1 MKRHPFYGCLFVNDS
16 LPILIAISAAKVFG
30 GNQFLGAVIGMIMI
44 HSDLI
49 NAWSVSGMDASQ
61 IPTAAAWFRLYDI
74 KLVGYQGHVIPV
86 VIAVWLMCMLEK
98 KLHKIVPE
106 IIDLFVTPLVT
117 VLVTGYVTLTVIGPV
132 FSTLENYVL
141 AGAQHLIGI
150 PFGIGSTICGAL
162 YAPTVVAGLHHMYN
176 AIEIGLLSQT
186 GVNSAQTDYGT
197 VLIFGSDD
205 LHHWNFE
212 KDVTLKE
219 RFGYMWECPDYFYL
233 NGQPVLSLSP
243 QGLEAQKYQFQNIY
257 QSGYFLPETSL
268 ISEMEISKTE
278 ITASNENNST
288 EDRIID
294 GNTFREW
301 DHGFDFYAPQTFED
315 EKGRRILIGWAGI
328 GDAPHD
334 NEPTVE
340 KGWQHALTLPRELVL
355 QDGVILQQPLEELK
369 QLRGQEQK
377 VCGDVTL
384 EQNVFEL
391 GTKAFDKSWSVAV
404 SDGAEQF
411 SLTYA
416 EGILCLNISEKAGRG
431 RGTRQIQIADVHSL
445 RMIVDT
451 SMVEIYVN
459 DGEAVLTSR
468 FYFEHDTRSV
478 QMDGIAEANLWHL
491 NGLEIIK

>member
-1 MKRHPFYGCLFVNDS
+1 
-16 LPILIAISAAKVFG
+16 
-30 GNQFLGAVIGMIMI
+30 MI
-44 HSDLI
+44 H
-49 NAWSVSGMDASQ
+49 
-61 IPTAAAWFRLYDI
+61 
-74 KLVGYQGHVIPV
+74 
-86 VIAVWLMCMLEK
+86 
-98 KLHKIVPE
+98 PE
-106 IIDLFVTPLVT
+106 NLD
-117 VLVTGYVTLTVIGPV
+117 
-132 FSTLENYVL
+132 
-141 AGAQHLIGI
+141 Q
-150 PFGIGSTICGAL
+150 
-162 YAPTVVAGLHHMYN
+162 
-176 AIEIGLLSQT
+176 
-186 GVNSAQTDYGT
+186 NSAQTDYGT

-212 KDVTLKE
+212 KDVTSKE

-243 QGLEAQKYQFQNIY
+243 QGLEAQPYQFQNVY

-268 ISEMEISKTE
+268 ISEQEIFRPEMTVSD
-278 ITASNENNST
+278 ENDRT

-328 GDAPHD
+328 GDAPYD

-340 KGWQHALTLPRELVL
+340 RGWQHALTLPRELVL
-355 QDGVILQQPLEELK
+355 KDGVIFQKPLEDLK
-369 QLRGQEQK
+369 QLRSQEQK
-377 VCGDVTL
+377 VSGNITL

-391 GTKAFDKSWSVAV
+391 ETKDFEQSWSVAV

-416 EGILCLNISEKAGRG
+416 DDILSLNISEKAGRG
-431 RGTRQIQIADVHSL
+431 RGTRQIQIPEIHSL

-459 DGEAVLTSR
+459 DGEDVLTSR
-468 FYFEHDTRSV
+468 FYFEHDARSI
-478 QMDGIAEANLWHL
+478 QMDGITEAKLWYL
-491 NGLEIIK
+491 KGLEITK